1 MKRQEALEIL
11 TAHQEELSAFGLR
24 RLALFG
30 SVARDA

>member
-11 TAHQEELSAFGLR
+11 TAHQDELAAFGLR

-30 SVARDA
+30 FIACDV